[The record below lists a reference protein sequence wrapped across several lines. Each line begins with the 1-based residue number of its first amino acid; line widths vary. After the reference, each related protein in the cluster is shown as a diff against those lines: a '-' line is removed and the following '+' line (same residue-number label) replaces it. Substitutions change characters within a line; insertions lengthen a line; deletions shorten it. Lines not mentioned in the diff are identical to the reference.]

1 MTAPTADRRHPATV
15 YPPDPQVR
23 IREIRAGDEAVIAAL
38 FGDLDPESCR
48 RRWFGAVDV
57 RRAADWAAHPER
69 VAAVGLLAFAGDA
82 LVGHAVLV
90 PLSSGRGEVAFEV
103 AAPWRHHGIA
113 GALLERLIAAA
124 GAHDLREVYADV
136 LPENTDMLV
145 VLREHGRHAESREG
159 GVVSVTIPVAERRH
173 PAQDRA

>member
-1 MTAPTADRRHPATV
+1 
-15 YPPDPQVR
+15 
-23 IREIRAGDEAVIAAL
+23 
-38 FGDLDPESCR
+38 
-48 RRWFGAVDV
+48 
-57 RRAADWAAHPER
+57 
-69 VAAVGLLAFAGDA
+69 
-82 LVGHAVLV
+82 VLV

-136 LPENTDMLV
+136 LPENTDMLA